1 MPRNDIYHSKTEVR
15 EGIHGF
21 IHQLSSCC
29 RFLHFREINIP
40 CVIYWKIIPF
50 SRLPDSAQGPNIVYF
65 LKDVSLSFFI
75 PSSYCWARVKNIFT
89 WLHRIESQW
98 SSLWIW
104 CNFIGTRASVDG
116 SIPAHHN
123 CEIWRVFWLF
133 IPSPKSQ
140 ECVMTFHIVIVIPF
154 PILVSEYIILPG

>member
-1 MPRNDIYHSKTEVR
+1 MVNTSFMSRNDIHHSKTEVR

-21 IHQLSSCC
+21 IHQLSLCC

-50 SRLPDSAQGPNIVYF
+50 SRLPDIAQGPNIVYI

-75 PSSYCWARVKNIFT
+75 PSSCCWARLKNIFR

-104 CNFIGTRASVDG
+104 CNFIGTRTSIDG
-116 SIPAHHN
+116 STPAQHN
-123 CEIWRVFWLF
+123 CEIWRVFWLLF
-133 IPSPKSQ
+133 LLQRVKNVWWLS
-140 ECVMTFHIVIVIPF
+140 
-154 PILVSEYIILPG
+154 ILW